1 MFEILYFRGSD
12 KILKKKKMMKDVELT
27 LGYIEE
33 VLYGSVY
40 KRELTNQALQ
50 EMGWRENGTLNILD
64 GRRYMYKGF
73 KKNIAIEGNF
83 SAYEYILEGLFR
95 LQVGF
100 DKGKIET
107 GILMLNSFRSEKS
120 KLGSSLEVAKAEVE
134 QLYPTISMSLTVALF
149 DLGTPELPDVNSV
162 KGGENL
168 AFPVLPNDSETSR
181 ETVQKEYEPGH

>member
-1 MFEILYFRGSD
+1 MFETLHFRESD
-12 KILKKKKMMKDVELT
+12 KILKKKKLMKDVEAT
-27 LGYIEE
+27 LSYIEE

-50 EMGWRENGTLNILD
+50 ELGWRENGTLNILD

-73 KKNIAIEGNF
+73 KKNVAIEGNF

-120 KLGSSLEVAKAEVE
+120 LYGSSRLLAQMEIEL
-134 QLYPTISMSLTVALF
+134 LYPTISMPVSIALF
-149 DLGTPELPDVNSV
+149 DLGSPELFEEEQGGDEDALSV
-162 KGGENL
+162 SSNEQQGD
-168 AFPVLPNDSETSR
+168 PETIR
-181 ETVQKEYEPGH
+181 EEMGTWP

>member
-1 MFEILYFRGSD
+1 MFETLHFRGSD
-12 KILKKKKMMKDVELT
+12 KILKKKKMMKDVEFT
-27 LGYIEE
+27 LGYIEG
-33 VLYGSVY
+33 VLYGSIY

-73 KKNIAIEGNF
+73 KKNVAIEGNF

-120 KLGSSLEVAKAEVE
+120 LYGSSRLLAQMEIEL
-134 QLYPTISMSLTVALF
+134 LYPTISMPVSIALF
-149 DLGTPELPDVNSV
+149 DLGSPELFEEEQ
-162 KGGENL
+162 GGDED
-168 AFPVLPNDSETSR
+168 AVSVLPNEQQGDPETIR
-181 ETVQKEYEPGH
+181 EEMGTWP